1 MGAKEI
7 LAMALKL
14 DESERI
20 AIVEALASSFAQTDS
35 GIDRIW
41 AEEAVRRVRADDEGR
56 MKTYTLQEVLG
67 AA

>member
-20 AIVEALASSFAQTDS
+20 AIVEALASSFAQSDS
-35 GIDRIW
+35 EIDRIW
-41 AEEAVRRVRADDEGR
+41 AEEALRRVRAYDEGR
-56 MKTYTLQEVLG
+56 MKTYTLEEVLG
-67 AA
+67 AT

>member
-20 AIVEALASSFAQTDS
+20 AIVEALASSFVQTDS
-35 GIDRIW
+35 EIDKTW
-41 AEEAVRRVRADDEGR
+41 ADEALRRVRAYDEGR
-56 MKTYTLQEVLG
+56 MKTYTLEQVLG
-67 AA
+67 DN

>member
-20 AIVEALASSFAQTDS
+20 AIVEALASSFAQSDS
-35 GIDRIW
+35 EIDRIW
-41 AEEAVRRVRADDEGR
+41 AEEALRRVRAYDEGR